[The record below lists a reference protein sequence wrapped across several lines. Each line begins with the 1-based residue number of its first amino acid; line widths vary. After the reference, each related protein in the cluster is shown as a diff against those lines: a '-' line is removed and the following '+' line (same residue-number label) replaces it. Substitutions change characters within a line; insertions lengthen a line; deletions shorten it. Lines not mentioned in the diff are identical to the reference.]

1 MKQIGIIGIL
11 GILILV
17 VAASGCTSSGTD
29 SNSLNETIIP
39 TGTTDI
45 QDMGDNSFCI
55 QGEIQNNGNTNY
67 KTVDAVLIGYDSS
80 GKEVG
85 RENVTFNNLNAGE
98 GSTYCEYITAKGSKV
113 AKVDFKLIN
122 ATPV

>member
-1 MKQIGIIGIL
+1 MKEKIGILGIL
-11 GILILV
+11 GILILI
-17 VAASGCTSSGTD
+17 VAASGCTSSGST
-29 SNSLNETIIP
+29 SLNETIVP

-55 QGEIQNNGNTNY
+55 QGEVQNNGDNNY
-67 KTVDAVLIGYDSS
+67 KTVDAVLIGYDTS

-98 GSTYCEYITAKGSKV
+98 GSTYCEYITTKGSKV
-113 AKVDFKLIN
+113 TKVDFKVVN
-122 ATPV
+122 ATPA

>member
-1 MKQIGIIGIL
+1 
-11 GILILV
+11 
-17 VAASGCTSSGTD
+17 
-29 SNSLNETIIP
+29 
-39 TGTTDI
+39 
-45 QDMGDNSFCI
+45 MGDNSFCI

-67 KTVDAVLIGYDSS
+67 KTVDALLIGYDSS

-98 GSTYCEYITAKGSKV
+98 GSTYCEYINTKGSKV

-122 ATPV
+122 ATTA